1 MKQTAKQLA
10 QRLANALDMRDGE
23 AAAAVRAEAA
33 RREISA
39 EVWALA
45 IALTSV

>member
-10 QRLANALDMRDGE
+10 QRLAHALAMRDMV
-23 AAAAVRAEAA
+23 AASAVRAEAG
-33 RREISA
+33 RLEIST